1 MKRDDE
7 TLLEYLIRLA
17 KEGGEGLQGLGAER
31 LKKARPDVAERQG
44 LLEPQYDETM
54 VMEESS
60 PFPERSPVF
69 MPEDITSLMSTQEP
83 TPDRASLEAMITQ
96 AGERRP
102 FEEPQALQ
110 EWTGSG
116 AAPEPDPA
124 LLQRMLTQ
132 PGQTDIA
139 REQWTGEGPLPG
151 ETKSLMDLDQ
161 SMTGMREQPAQQ
173 DLPSPVTA
181 RMPAADLALSPIPSV
196 PGVGDPAKET
206 HRSWGNT
213 PGTNPFS
220 SLDSFA
226 SALDSGGAGFQ
237 SMYNKILPD
246 PEEAM
251 DKTLDFFSLPDYDPE
266 VEGQLKSVTAEALGS
281 GGEAVKGL
289 WNKVFEPWV
298 GGAARSIEEGWTGKD
313 VDPTKYKV
321 KQEPF
326 LGREHFKLIVGQKTK
341 DWKDEE
347 IATFSD
353 ISDYLFGEG
362 KEKQKI
368 EFNLDDFDG
377 TKRKVDTK
385 KVLADNTKK
394 DASKVKAGDKSP
406 TIGGQFTGKSSLYS
420 LAGLSTDLSRDL
432 DEIDSNYNTM
442 SLIAMIGGAGNSRAA
457 ENYRRKSLQRL
468 KFEADVGEREWQR
481 AYKLATTDL
490 VTWYYHD
497 PNAGVEPINLYVGQ
511 NPGPGY
517 QQGKPAKSTSD
528 IDWARLD
535 TIMGEDDWNNDKYT
549 MAIYEYINQSPGLSS
564 MMSNYPDQ
572 AVEIAS
578 VPVLARFRK
587 PGGGKYWTS
596 SDVSRLRAAMKAGS
610 KKEVMDMIKDKKEYP
625 EGMREELDEFFATP
639 GRPSRF

>member
-1 MKRDDE
+1 MREDE

-17 KEGGEGLQGLGAER
+17 KEKREDFQQAGVTR
-31 LKKARPDVAERQG
+31 LRESRPDAARRRG
-44 LLEPQYDETM
+44 LMPDQLDIVEDTTVPMGGQDSLPPSQPMPQMTDTTG
-54 VMEESS
+54 V
-60 PFPERSPVF
+60 
-69 MPEDITSLMSTQEP
+69 
-83 TPDRASLEAMITQ
+83 DRAAIEQMITQ
-96 AGERRP
+96 AGGGRP
-102 FEEPQALQ
+102 FEEPQPLQ
-110 EWTGSG
+110 EWTGRG

-139 REQWTGEGPLPG
+139 REQWTGVGPLPG
-151 ETKSLMDLDQ
+151 EDKSLMDLDQ

-173 DLPSPVTA
+173 GLPSPLTA
-181 RMPAADLALSPIPSV
+181 RMPAADLDLSPVPSV
-196 PGVGDPAKET
+196 PGVGDAAKET
-206 HRSWGNT
+206 YRST
-213 PGTNPFS
+213 SPYSSLESFAS
-220 SLDSFA
+220 SLDR
-226 SALDSGGAGFQ
+226 GGADFQ

-246 PEEAM
+246 PKEAM
-251 DKTLDFFSLPDYDPE
+251 DKTLDFFSLPDYNPE

-281 GGEAVKGL
+281 GGELGKTL
-289 WNKVFEPWV
+289 WNKVLEPWV
-298 GGAARSIEEGWTGKD
+298 GGAARKIEEGWTGKD

-326 LGREHFKLIVGQKTK
+326 LGREHFKLIVGQETK

-394 DASKVKAGDKSP
+394 DASKVKAGDKPP

-420 LAGLSTDLSRDL
+420 LAGLSKDLGRDL

-442 SLIAMIGGAGNSRAA
+442 SLIAMMGGAGSSRAA

-468 KFEADVGEREWQR
+468 KFEADLGEREWQR
-481 AYKLATTDL
+481 AYKLATTAL

-497 PNAGVEPINLYVGQ
+497 PNAGVEPISLYVGQ

-517 QQGKPAKSTSD
+517 QQSKPSKSTSD

-535 TIMGEDDWNNDKYT
+535 AIMGEDDWNNDKYT

-578 VPVLARFRK
+578 IPVLARFRK

-610 KKEVMDMIKDKKEYP
+610 KKEVMDMIKDKKEFP

-639 GRPSRF
+639 GRPSGRFTN

>member
-1 MKRDDE
+1 MREDE

-17 KEGGEGLQGLGAER
+17 KEKGEGLGEGLQQLGVDR
-31 LKKARPDVAERQG
+31 LRKARPDAARRQG
-44 LLEPQYDETM
+44 LMPDQLDIVEDTE
-54 VMEESS
+54 V
-60 PFPERSPVF
+60 PFPPDRSPVF
-69 MPEDITSLMSTQEP
+69 MPEDITSLMSTQRP

-102 FEEPQALQ
+102 FEEPQPLQ
-110 EWTGSG
+110 EWTGRG

-139 REQWTGEGPLPG
+139 REQWTGVGPLPG
-151 ETKSLMDLDQ
+151 EAQSLMDLDQ

-173 DLPSPVTA
+173 DLRSPLTS
-181 RMPAADLALSPIPSV
+181 RMPAADLDLSPVPSV
-196 PGVGDPAKET
+196 PGAGDPAKET
-206 HRSWGNT
+206 ELET
-213 PGTNPFS
+213 
-220 SLDSFA
+220 SLLDKYRGSTQSF
-226 SALDSGGAGFQ
+226 LNEQ
-237 SMYNKILPD
+237 LPD
-246 PEEAM
+246 PKEAA
-251 DKTLDFFSLPDYDPE
+251 DKTLDFFSLPDYNPE

-298 GGAARSIEEGWTGKD
+298 GGAARKIEEGWTGKD

-326 LGREHFKLIVGQKTK
+326 LGREHFKLIVGQETK

-420 LAGLSTDLSRDL
+420 LAGLSKDLGRDL

-442 SLIAMIGGAGNSRAA
+442 SLIAMIGGAGSSRAA

-468 KFEADVGEREWQR
+468 KFEADLGEREWQR
-481 AYKLATTDL
+481 AYKLATTAL

-497 PNAGVEPINLYVGQ
+497 PNAGVEPISLYVGQ

-517 QQGKPAKSTSD
+517 QQSKPSKSTSD

-535 TIMGEDDWNNDKYT
+535 AIMGEDDWNNDKYT

-578 VPVLARFRK
+578 IPVLARFRK

-610 KKEVMDMIKDKKEYP
+610 KKEVMDMIKDKKEFP

-639 GRPSRF
+639 GRPSGRFTN